1 MLNSI
6 YHCAKI
12 VEEEKEWN
20 KLPSNEREIIL
31 NALSSEKWDEFE
43 STTTPK
49 PVDPANLSNDCLAI
63 RNKEVQ
69 YNDIFNFKARSILS
83 NQIVSWTFLGPQSK
97 LGSELENKKRVSSQF
112 ELIDDGMEVT
122 FNIPKFTIRLEDSAS
137 PKSSKEK
144 GNKMSIVES
153 QTESPF
159 SMPECKEASQNLMI
173 KALGSLMLLQGIDA
187 VESKQ
192 VMEVMAEL
200 TIQFLN
206 FFGGLVRRELD
217 IPGRVGNEQAN
228 NKCCIYTSLDAC
240 FGNGVYDVVDYA
252 LETGSPLLNQ
262 WSTQFQHLIP
272 YKPSRS
278 AQSALNEPIPEEDLP
293 PRQWAGYSN
302 HVPFAK
308 VNNPAIHSQYFAY
321 ENTGGNSRHMDTT

>member
-12 VEEEKEWN
+12 VEEEKDWN
-20 KLPSNEREIIL
+20 KLPSVEREIIL
-31 NALSSEKWDEFE
+31 NVLSSEKWDEFE

-49 PVDPANLSNDCLAI
+49 QVDPANLSNDCLAI

-97 LGSELENKKRVSSQF
+97 LGSETETKKSVSSQF
-112 ELIDDGMEVT
+112 ELLGDEMEVT
-122 FNIPKFTIRLEDSAS
+122 FNIPKFNIRLDDSMSA
-137 PKSSKEK
+137 KSSKDK
-144 GNKMSIVES
+144 GRMSIVES
-153 QTESPF
+153 QSESPF
-159 SMPECKEASQNLMI
+159 SMPECKEASQTLMI
-173 KALGSLMLLQGIDA
+173 KALGSLMLLKGIDS

-217 IPGRVGNEQAN
+217 IPGRVGNEQAIH
-228 NKCCIYTSLDAC
+228 KCCIYTSLDAC

-278 AQSALNEPIPEEDLP
+278 AQTPNEPIPEEDLP

-308 VNNPAIHSQYFAY
+308 INHPAIHSQYFAY